1 MSQQRQLSLFDEV
14 PTAADLLGRREDQWF
29 DRKSFRTDARA
40 LADVMIGFANA
51 DGGRVAVGIREGRIE
66 GVNSSIEHLNE
77 LLQAAIDFSQPP
89 VRHSTVFLDC
99 TDHGSTPL
107 NRANHVS

>member
-1 MSQQRQLSLFDEV
+1 MSQQMLLRLFDEPPKV
-14 PTAADLLGRREDQWF
+14 SDLLARREDQWF

-51 DGGRVAVGIREGRIE
+51 DGGRVAVGVREGRIE

-89 VRHSTVFLDC
+89 VRHSSILLDC
-99 TDHGSTPL
+99 MEES
-107 NRANHVS
+107 